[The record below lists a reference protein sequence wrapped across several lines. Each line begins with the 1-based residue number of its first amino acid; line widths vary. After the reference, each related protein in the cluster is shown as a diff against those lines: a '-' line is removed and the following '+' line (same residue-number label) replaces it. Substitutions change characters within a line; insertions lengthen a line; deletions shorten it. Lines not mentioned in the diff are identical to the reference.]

1 MTDTDERQWLPL
13 SEAARRLGKSS
24 DAVRAMIR
32 RGRLSTRK
40 GNDGRLLVG
49 VPPDADEPA
58 SDSDRP
64 RGEHATDELVQEV
77 MDLRVAL
84 ARAEAERDAARRI
97 ADADVATARAEVAA
111 KDDLIVELKALLAE
125 AWRPWWRRLIR

>member
-13 SEAARRLGKSS
+13 SETAKRLGKSS

-49 VPPDADEPA
+49 VATDSDEQA
-58 SDSDRP
+58 TDSDRP
-64 RGEHATDELVQEV
+64 RNEPATDELLQEV

-84 ARAEAERDAARRI
+84 ARAEAERDAERRV
-97 ADADVATARAEVAA
+97 AVADVATARAEAAA
-111 KDDLIVELKALLAE
+111 KDALIVELKALLAE
-125 AWRPWWRRLIR
+125 ARKPWWRRLIG